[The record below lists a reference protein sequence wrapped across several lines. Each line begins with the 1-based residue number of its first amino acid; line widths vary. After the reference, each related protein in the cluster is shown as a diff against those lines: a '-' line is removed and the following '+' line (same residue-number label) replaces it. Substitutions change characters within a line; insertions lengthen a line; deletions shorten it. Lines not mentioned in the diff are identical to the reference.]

1 LAQAPP
7 GGTASSS
14 AAPPSSI
21 VPASWRGQDVEV
33 LPTSEPVVA
42 LTFDGDASGAA
53 VADILATLAGH
64 DVPATFFVT
73 GEFARSFPSAVRQ
86 IAAAGHLVG
95 NHSDTQPPFPQLT
108 DESIRAQ
115 LERAEEAIAAQTG
128 RTTRP
133 YFRFPFG
140 SRTPLDVSVVNDAGY
155 VPFRWTVDT
164 LGWQGTSG
172 GASVE
177 SVRDRVLRTARP
189 GQIVLMHVGA
199 NPTDGSTLDAD
210 ALPEVVEGLRAL
222 GYRFVQL
229 DEYL

>member
-1 LAQAPP
+1 M
-7 GGTASSS
+7 
-14 AAPPSSI
+14 
-21 VPASWRGQDVEV
+21 
-33 LPTSEPVVA
+33 LPTSERVVA
-42 LTFDGDASGAA
+42 LTFDGGASGTA
-53 VADILATLAGH
+53 VADILGTLDRD

-73 GEFARSFPSAVRQ
+73 GEFARSFPAAVRQ
-86 IAAAGHLVG
+86 IAAGGHLVG
-95 NHSDTQPPFPQLT
+95 NHSDTHPAFPQLT
-108 DESIRAQ
+108 NEAVRAQ
-115 LERAEEAIAAQTG
+115 LERADEAIRAQTG

-133 YFRFPFG
+133 YFRFPYG

-172 GASVE
+172 GTSVA
-177 SVRDRVLRTARP
+177 SVRDRVLGSARP

-222 GYRFVQL
+222 GYRFVRL